1 MLLADHSYQA
11 LKSSKLPHST
21 YQEARARSSLAW
33 QLAMYESLQAA
44 CAGCVQVDTSAPGT
58 QWGTGGM
65 VTKLTAARLATAA
78 GCHMAICKATQPES
92 IASVLRGEKVG
103 TVFYP
108 QLQSLK

>member
-1 MLLADHSYQA
+1 
-11 LKSSKLPHST
+11 
-21 YQEARARSSLAW
+21 
-33 QLAMYESLQAA
+33 MYESMQAA
-44 CAGCVQVDTSAPGT
+44 CAGCVQVDTSAPGA

-65 VTKLTAARLATAA
+65 ATKLTAARLATAA
-78 GCHMAICKATQPES
+78 GCHMAICEATQPES